1 MLGERE
7 VAGLLVRSD
16 ETEALDDPTALR
28 VAFIETEEIAEPLL
42 EFVADVDGEITGD
55 FDTSTDEEG
64 VMLDVDDKL
73 GATVL
78 EKEETPL
85 LDTLIRGDA
94 EPVYVVDD
102 EKNALDE
109 EFKVDDTVK
118 EETALDD
125 RDARADCVND
135 TVVDGHADADD
146 DDDIDGEDVPERE
159 TECVALTVLPPDEV
173 GVLLGITV
181 TLMLEDPREL
191 AEDDTVHDGIALRP
205 VTPLGQQP

>member
-16 ETEALDDPTALR
+16 ETEALNDPTALR
-28 VAFIETEEIAEPLL
+28 VAFIETEEIAEPLIEL
-42 EFVADVDGEITGD
+42 VADVDGEITGD

-85 LDTLIRGDA
+85 LDTLIRDDA

-125 RDARADCVND
+125 RDARAD
-135 TVVDGHADADD
+135 
-146 DDDIDGEDVPERE
+146 
-159 TECVALTVLPPDEV
+159 
-173 GVLLGITV
+173 
-181 TLMLEDPREL
+181 
-191 AEDDTVHDGIALRP
+191 
-205 VTPLGQQP
+205 